1 MTAEGIGGNGMIEQL
16 TTDEATVWT
25 VAGGAVLALGAVAAL
40 QAKRIAAQANRARI
54 RVRARVPSPRAHRRR
69 EE

>member
-1 MTAEGIGGNGMIEQL
+1 MIEQL
-16 TTDEATVWT
+16 TTDDATVWAA
-25 VAGGAVLALGAVAAL
+25 AGGAALALGAVVAV

-54 RVRARVPSPRAHRRR
+54 RVKAATPRAHRRR